1 MKFSVSVQQ
10 EEPNISQYMCKYR
23 SENRCSKDRKIGVVK
38 MRKLLCNRKSLLIYL
53 YTYVSKDEKIGV
65 VKMGTRIQP
74 DISTD

>member
-38 MRKLLCNRKSLLIYL
+38 MGEVALQQEEPINISIYIC
-53 YTYVSKDEKIGV
+53 K
-65 VKMGTRIQP
+65 
-74 DISTD
+74 